1 MEYARL
7 VELFE
12 DLEET
17 QSTLEKTDIL
27 AEALQECSDDELD
40 AVVRFC
46 RGKVFASWE
55 EGDLG
60 VSSSLTKQAI
70 AKVSGVGE
78 DGIEDAWRETGDLG
92 DAAEQVLG
100 SSSQGM
106 SAFMDM
112 GGELGVMEVYD
123 AFRSIAAKEGEGSER
138 AKVDALSELLQRGS
152 PEEAR
157 YLVRLA
163 VGAMRLGVGEGIV
176 RDAIADAFLIEDEQE
191 DGDAEERDGEDADD
205 EDQEDENE
213 DEETAAEAV
222 QAAFNVTNDFG
233 LVARTARSEGREG
246 LAKLEMELFRPIN
259 AMLAQKT
266 ESLDEAFES
275 CADEDDRLVVEYKYD
290 GMRVQIHKDG
300 DEVQVFTRRLDD
312 VSEQFPE
319 LVEAVREHVTAEQ
332 CVLEGEAV
340 AYDPETGD
348 LVAFQ
353 ELSRRIK
360 RKYDIDE
367 MVEEIPVVLH
377 LFDVT
382 YLDGETLVDL
392 PLRERWTR
400 LQGIV
405 EPEEMVL
412 DLVAH
417 IETSSKEEASDFY
430 QEALAA
436 GHEGAMLKNMD
447 AEYNPGSRVG
457 YMVKLKP
464 IMETLDLVVV
474 KAEWSEGRKS
484 DWLGRLFIAC
494 RDQETGEFRTIGR
507 MSTGYTDEQLA
518 ELTERLEPLIQ
529 QEDGREVTL
538 EPEVVLE
545 VAYEE
550 IQESPTYGSGYA
562 LRFPRFIQVREDIDL
577 DGVDTLEKVESLYEQ
592 QGN

>member
-1 MEYARL
+1 MKYARL

-12 DLEET
+12 DLEGT

-92 DAAEQVLG
+92 DAAQQVLG

-112 GGELGVMEVYD
+112 GGDLGVTEVYD
-123 AFRSIAAKEGEGSER
+123 AFRSIAAQEGEGSER
-138 AKVDALSELLQRGS
+138 AKVDALSELLQQAS
-152 PEEAR
+152 PDEAR
-157 YLVRLA
+157 YIVRLA

-176 RDAIADAFLIEDEQE
+176 RDAIADAFLADVEPAEQADDE
-191 DGDAEERDGEDADD
+191 GADGED
-205 EDQEDENE
+205 EDGAPER
-213 DEETAAEAV
+213 AVEAV
-222 QAAFNVTNDFG
+222 QSAFNVTNDFG
-233 LVARTARSEGREG
+233 LVARTARSEGMDG
-246 LAKLEMELFRPIN
+246 LGELEMELGRPIN

-266 ESLDEAFES
+266 ESLDDAFES
-275 CADEDDRLVVEYKYD
+275 CADEDGRLVVEYKYD
-290 GMRVQIHKDG
+290 GMRTQIHKDG
-300 DEVQVFTRRLDD
+300 DDVTVFTRRLED
-312 VSEQFPE
+312 VSEQFPDV
-319 LVEAVREHVTAEQ
+319 VEAVREHVTAEQ

-392 PLRERWTR
+392 PLRERWDR
-400 LQGIV
+400 LTGIV
-405 EPEEMVL
+405 EPEEQVI
-412 DLVAH
+412 DLVDH

-430 QEALAA
+430 QGALAA
-436 GHEGAMLKNMD
+436 GHEGAMLKNLD

-484 DWLGRLFIAC
+484 DWLGRLFLAC
-494 RDQETGEFRTIGR
+494 RDEDTGEFRTIGR

-538 EPEVVLE
+538 QPEVVLE

-577 DGVDTLEKVESLYEQ
+577 EGVDTLEKVESLYDQ